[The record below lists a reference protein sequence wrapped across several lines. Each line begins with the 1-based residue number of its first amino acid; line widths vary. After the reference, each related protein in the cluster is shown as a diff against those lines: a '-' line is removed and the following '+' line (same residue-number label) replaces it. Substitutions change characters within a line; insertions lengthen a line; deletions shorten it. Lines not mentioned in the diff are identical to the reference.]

1 MPNEVK
7 VTAYVVASVTL
18 VAAFLSAL
26 RPYLL
31 QTPPNIF
38 ALAALG
44 VVVGLF
50 LFSVIAGPFIIVY
63 LQPCYRDT
71 AQRILR
77 LIFWGFIAAAVISV
91 ILPAVPSITRTSFFC
106 FAAACLLLMKVLTSY
121 APARHLYAS

>member
-31 QTPPNIF
+31 QTPPNVF

-91 ILPAVPSITRTSFFC
+91 IMPAVPSITRTSFFC
-106 FAAACLLLMKVLTSY
+106 FAAACC
-121 APARHLYAS
+121 